1 MNFSKSI
8 RSTTALCGG
17 VFLSLAAP
25 AMAQDAPAAPPPAQ
39 TTPAQAAPAAEP
51 APDAQPAPESTPG
64 SSVTITG
71 KKPTNRIDRQTYDVK
86 NDIDAQSGTA
96 ADTLNK
102 VPSVNVDP
110 EGNVTLRGN
119 SNVQVYVDGKP
130 SAMMKGDN
138 RAATLQ
144 SMAGGDI
151 DSVEV
156 MNNPGAQFSA
166 EGSGGIINIVMRRN
180 RKPGNSGTIIANIG
194 SQGRYNAT
202 FSGAR
207 NSGKMTLS
215 GGASFRHDG
224 RDSRSSS
231 TQQRF
236 NQAGAV
242 VSERDQ
248 SGLGSN
254 RFDNLSLNG
263 GIDYNITDTDQ
274 VSTQLGYGKRTADS
288 DGIDIYTGF
297 DNSGSTPKNID
308 RTRNSMGENDREDTS
323 FSVRWDHTGD
333 SPAET
338 LKVDLRVSTSNGNNL
353 STAYTDYVTG
363 TDFEEVRTS
372 DQRSANGTFSIDYQR
387 NVGSGQLS
395 LGTQTTYDDN
405 QVVNTSQS
413 GDPDAPADALL
424 NNDFAYKQIV
434 NAAYVTYQTPIGE
447 KWTVMGGLRSETIDL
462 KTRQITTGTTGT
474 TSYTKLVPSAFATYT
489 LSDNSKLR
497 FSYSHRLRRPNP
509 QDLNP
514 YVIYLDPQNVMAGN
528 PDLVPSESD
537 SFEAGYEYNKEQT
550 SYALRLYYRKSTNQ
564 ITDVSTFISP
574 GVLLTTKQNL
584 GEGQQSG
591 LEFNYNG
598 KLWQKLT
605 VSVNGN
611 VGYEELET
619 PNGGTDS
626 GITTR
631 GRVSLDYQV
640 STKDRVQLSMFTS
653 GQQLTGQGYRSP
665 FSRGQLSYRRQINPK
680 LAFVATADDIFRTAK
695 VRSVTDTATV
705 YSESYR
711 SMSAPTF
718 YIGLNYILGGAN
730 PNQQNQDGQGRERWR
745 EGGGGRGNWGGGGPG
760 GGMGPGG
767 GF

>member
-1 MNFSKSI
+1 MKFSKSI

-17 VFLSLAAP
+17 VFLSLVAPALAQTTEPPAAP
-25 AMAQDAPAAPPPAQ
+25 AQTAPAE
-39 TTPAQAAPAAEP
+39 AAPADA
-51 APDAQPAPESTPG
+51 APGTNP
-64 SSVTITG
+64 VTITG
-71 KKPTNRIDRQTYDVK
+71 KKQQNRIDRQSYDVK
-86 NDIDAQSGTA
+86 NDIDAQTGTA
-96 ADTLNK
+96 ADALNK

-180 RKPGNSGTIIANIG
+180 RKPGNSGTIIANMG

-207 NSGKMTLS
+207 NSGKLTLS

-248 SGLGSN
+248 SGVGSN
-254 RFDNLSLNG
+254 RFDNLSLTG
-263 GIDYNITDTDQ
+263 GADYNITDTDT

-288 DGIDIYTGF
+288 DGIDIYTGY

-308 RTRNSMGENDREDTS
+308 RTRSSLGENDREDTS
-323 FSVRWDHTGD
+323 FSARWDHTGD

-338 LKVDLRVSTSNGNNL
+338 LKVDLRVSTSNGKNL
-353 STAYTDYVTG
+353 STAFTDYVTG
-363 TDFEEVRTS
+363 TDFEEARTS
-372 DQRSANGTFSIDYQR
+372 DQRSANGNFSVDYQR

-405 QVVNTSQS
+405 HVINTSQS

-447 KWTVMGGLRSETIDL
+447 KWTVMSGLRSETIDL

-514 YVIYLDPQNVMAGN
+514 YVIYMDPQNVMAGN

-537 SFEAGYEYNKEQT
+537 SYEVGYEYQKEQT
-550 SYALRLYYRKSTNQ
+550 SYSVRAYYRKSTNQ

-584 GEGQQSG
+584 GEGQQGG

-695 VRSVTDTATV
+695 VRSVTDTNTV
-705 YSESYR
+705 YSESFR

-718 YIGLNYILGGAN
+718 YIGLNYILGGGN
-730 PNQQNQDGQGRERWR
+730 NNNQQQNPDGQRWR
-745 EGGGGRGNWGGGGPG
+745 EGGGNRGNWGGGGPG
-760 GGMGPGG
+760 GGGMGPGG

>member
-1 MNFSKSI
+1 MSEMKNTAFI
-8 RSTTALCGG
+8 RSTTALYSALLLS
-17 VFLSLAAP
+17 VFLPALA
-25 AMAQDAPAAPPPAQ
+25 Q
-39 TTPAQAAPAAEP
+39 AQAAPAETKPAGTAPAEAAP
-51 APDAQPAPESTPG
+51 ATPPAEGTTT
-64 SSVTITG
+64 VTVTG
-71 KKPTNRIDRQTYDVK
+71 KKPQNRIDRQSYDVK

-96 ADTLNK
+96 SDALNK

-119 SNVQVYVDGKP
+119 SNVQVFVDGKP
-130 SAMMKGDN
+130 SAMMRGDN

-144 SMAGGDI
+144 SLSGGDI

-166 EGSGGIINIVMRRN
+166 EGSGGIINIVLRRN
-180 RKPGNSGTIIANIG
+180 RKPGNSGTVIANAG

-207 NSGKMTLS
+207 NSGKLTLS

-236 NQAGAV
+236 NQAGTV

-248 SGLGSN
+248 SGVGSN

-263 GIDYNITDTDQ
+263 GADYNITDTDQ
-274 VSTQLGYGKRTADS
+274 VSTQLGYGKRTAQSQGS
-288 DGIDIYTGF
+288 DVYSGF
-297 DNSGSTPKNID
+297 DNSGPTPRNID
-308 RTRNSMGENDREDTS
+308 RTRDSIGENDREDTS

-338 LKVDLRVSTSNGNNL
+338 LKVDLRASTSNGKTRN
-353 STAYTDYVTG
+353 TAFTDYVTG

-372 DQRSANGTFSIDYQR
+372 DSRTTNGNFSIDYQR
-387 NVGSGQLS
+387 NVGEGQLS
-395 LGTQTTYDDN
+395 LGTQTSYDDN
-405 QVVNTSQS
+405 QVINTSAS
-413 GDPDAPADALL
+413 GDPDAPSDALL

-434 NAAYVTYQTPIGE
+434 NAAYVTWQTPIGE
-447 KWTVMGGLRSETIDL
+447 KWVVMGGLRSETIDL

-514 YVIYLDPQNVMAGN
+514 YVIYLDPQNVISGN
-528 PDLVPSESD
+528 PDLDPSESD
-537 SFEAGYEYNKEQT
+537 SFEAGYEYNKDQT
-550 SYALRLYYRKSTNQ
+550 SYALRLYYRKSVNQ

-584 GEGQQSG
+584 GEGQQAG
-591 LEFNYNG
+591 LEFNYNS

-611 VGYEELET
+611 LGYEELDT
-619 PNGGTDS
+619 PNGGNDS
-626 GITTR
+626 GITAR
-631 GRVSLDYQV
+631 GRASLDYQV
-640 STKDRVQLSMFTS
+640 TTKDRVQLSMFTS

-695 VRSVTDTATV
+695 VRSVTDTSTV

-718 YIGLNYILGGAN
+718 YIGLNYILGAAGNN
-730 PNQQNQDGQGRERWR
+730 PNQNQDGQNRERWR
-745 EGGGGRGNWGGGGPG
+745 EGGGGRGNWGGPG
-760 GGMGPGG
+760 GGG